1 MYVVGL
7 TGGMGSGK
15 STVSDLLE
23 ERGAFVVNADLIA
36 REVVEPGEPAL
47 DELAA
52 HFGDDILLP
61 DGRLDRPAL
70 AARAFQDEEAHQAL
84 NRITHPRIAQRMM
97 RRLRDLAAMSR
108 INGHQ
113 RIVVVDHPLLIET
126 GDAYRFPA
134 VVVVT
139 APEEVRIERLQ
150 KGRKIDPDDARARMA
165 TQVSDDQRRAVATHV
180 IDNSG
185 GLEALKGQVDWLWRD
200 LQDASNAAVT
210 RGRAMVPS

>member
-23 ERGAFVVNADLIA
+23 ERGARVVNADLIA

-47 DELAA
+47 ADLAE
-52 HFGDDILLP
+52 HFGDDILRP
-61 DGRLDRPAL
+61 DGSLDRPAL
-70 AARAFQDEEAHQAL
+70 AARAFQDDDAHEAL
-84 NRITHPRIAQRMM
+84 NRITHPRIGSRIMQ
-97 RRLRDLAAMSR
+97 RLREHAAASR
-108 INGHQ
+108 GNGRQ

-139 APEEVRIERLQ
+139 APKELRLRRLEQ
-150 KGRKIDPDDARARMA
+150 GRDIDPDDARARMA
-165 TQVSDDQRRAVATHV
+165 TQVSDDRRRAVATHV

-185 GLEALKGQVDWLWRD
+185 DLAALEAQTDRLWEQ
-200 LQDASNAAVT
+200 LQAASSAALT
-210 RGRAMVPS
+210 RAREMEPA